1 MYFKSKMSK
10 KRSYVLVLFFLML
23 FSVSFSHNVFAYGP
37 DYPVAEKPSLTD
49 RVLSGVENIASI
61 YSGAVKNQKAA
72 FISSLRDTVLD
83 FLGFTNEEPSLLP
96 PPTTAPAN
104 SANPE
109 NSTKTFPNYVTNN
122 YITNT
127 YPSTIIKGGG
137 GSTSGLARSVS
148 RTNSIQDDT
157 LTSLQNQI
165 DGLPLGDI
173 FSTSTTR
180 GVFSSSATGLSYAT
194 STGIFTL
201 TSGYEIPLSAS
212 TTAWNTFYT
221 TPSSRIT
228 AGTNLSWSSNTL
240 NVSTTPTFAST
251 TLSNFT
257 AGSIPFFGTG
267 GSLNQNNGN
276 LFWDNT
282 NARLGIGTT
291 TPVGRLSIIP
301 TSNTSTALY
310 IQGLASQSGNVIDY
324 RNSANTSL
332 LNFDPSINGNAG
344 MMTLNYLK
352 AEGAAYISDIGAHN
366 AANNLTIGPTDANGY
381 SLIFRT
387 NNQEKA
393 RFTSSGNFGIGTT
406 TPTAKLQ
413 VVSTTEQQRI
423 GHNSSNYFTTTVG
436 ATGIATFNA
445 VGSGALFGFS
455 DGAYITK
462 NNSDQLRLLYDASNY
477 LKINSDSQG
486 RSTIEAFGTSPFVYI
501 ANDLLV
507 GDINSSSGNDSIN
520 VNSNQLVS
528 GGVVQATW
536 GGTYALDVNGT
547 LNISSTLYGSNGAY
561 NVNLNS
567 GLNTFDGTDGSTYT
581 YLNNGSAAAEFVSY
595 SGAVDVYIATGSTAI
610 DATGD
615 VLIEGDITVSSGYYY
630 GDGQFLTGTSDSRL
644 KHDIEELSASSTLEK
659 VLSLKPVSFAYNED
673 ASSTTRYGFVAQDI
687 ESVFPSLVVT
697 NEKGFKG
704 LYYSDFIGII
714 TRAMQEMYAR
724 FEKVAAWFGG
734 DGSKFDVQ
742 GDVCVDNV
750 CVTKEQF
757 KQIILDAGGTGSSD
771 EGEEDDDNNNDDN
784 TSTSTPPTDEVV
796 PPDGDDEGEGE
807 EVIIE
812 EEPEPETVPE
822 PQTEPETQPAPEE
835 DPVI

>member
-1 MYFKSKMSK
+1 
-10 KRSYVLVLFFLML
+10 
-23 FSVSFSHNVFAYGP
+23 VSFSHNVFAYGP
-37 DYPVAEKPSLTD
+37 DYPVAEKPSLTA

-61 YSGAVKNQKAA
+61 YSGTVKNQKAA

-83 FLGFTNEEPSLLP
+83 FLGFTNEEPSPLP
-96 PPTTAPAN
+96 TTPTTPTAPAN
-104 SANPE
+104 PANPE

-148 RTNSIQDDT
+148 RTNSTQDDT

-180 GVFSSSATGLSYAT
+180 GVLSSSATGLTYAT
-194 STGIFTL
+194 STGIFSL
-201 TSGYEIPLSAS
+201 SSGYEIPLSAS

-240 NVSTTPTFAST
+240 DISTTPTFAST

-267 GSLNQNNGN
+267 GSLNQNNSK

-291 TPVGRLSIIP
+291 TPVGTLSIIP
-301 TSNTSTALY
+301 TSNTSAALY
-310 IQGLASQSGNVIDY
+310 IKGLTSQSGNVIDY
-324 RNSANTSL
+324 RNSVNTSL
-332 LNFDPSINGNAG
+332 LNFDPSVNGNAG

-366 AANNLTIGPTDANGY
+366 AANNLTIGPTDTNGY

-387 NNQEKA
+387 NNAEKA

-413 VVSTTEQQRI
+413 VVSTSEQQRI
-423 GHNSSNYFTTTVG
+423 GYNSTNYFTTTVG
-436 ATGIATFNA
+436 ATGSATFDA
-445 VGSGALFGFS
+445 VGSSALFGFS

-462 NNSDQLRLLYDASNY
+462 NNSDQLRLRYDATNY
-477 LKINSDSQG
+477 LKINTDALG
-486 RSTIEAFGTSPFVYI
+486 RSTIEAVGTSPFVYI
-501 ANDLLV
+501 ANDLWV

-520 VNSNQLVS
+520 VNNNQLVS

-536 GGTYALDVNGT
+536 GGSYALDVNGS
-547 LNISSTLYGSNGAY
+547 LNISSTLYGSNGSY

-567 GLNTFDGTDGSTYT
+567 GSDTFNGTDGSTFT
-581 YLNNGSAAAEFVSY
+581 YLNNGSAAAEFTSNA
-595 SGAVDVYIATGSTAI
+595 GAVDVYIAWGPTAI

-615 VLIEGDITVSSGYYY
+615 VLIDGDITVSNGVYY

-697 NEKGFKG
+697 NAKGFKG

-724 FEKVAAWFGG
+724 FEKVAVWFGG

-742 GDVCVDNV
+742 GDVCVDDV

-757 KQIILDAGGTGSSD
+757 KQMLLDVGGTNS
-771 EGEEDDDNNNDDN
+771 
-784 TSTSTPPTDEVV
+784 TPTSTPPIDEEE
-796 PPDGDDEGEGE
+796 DGE
-807 EVIIE
+807 ETIVSDPAVE
-812 EEPEPETVPE
+812 EEPVSEPEPEPE
-822 PQTEPETQPAPEE
+822 PDPSPEPEPEPETQPAPEE
-835 DPVI
+835 VPAI